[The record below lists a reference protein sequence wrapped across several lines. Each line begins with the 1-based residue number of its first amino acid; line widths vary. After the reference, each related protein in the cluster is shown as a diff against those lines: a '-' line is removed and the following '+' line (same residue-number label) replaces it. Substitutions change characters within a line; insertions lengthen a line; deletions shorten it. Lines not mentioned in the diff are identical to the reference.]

1 MSIPKKP
8 EKKIENFI
16 MEAKDEM
23 ISDEL
28 ENKKTKKFLIE
39 MEYELW
45 FKLKMIALQQNK
57 RLKDLIIEVL
67 KKGIEKTI
75 LKK

>member
-67 KKGIEKTI
+67 KKGIEKNYS
-75 LKK
+75 

>member
-67 KKGIEKTI
+67 KKGTEKNYS
-75 LKK
+75 